1 MSRRPRSLADVLPTF
16 RSRLAPAT
24 VLADVQARW
33 GEVAGERIAREAEPL
48 SERSGVVT
56 VRCASAVWAAEL
68 SLMAPDLLRRLNEG
82 RSEGVPAVTALRFE
96 AGRRTADPG

>member
-1 MSRRPRSLADVLPTF
+1 MSRRPRPLGEVLPVL

-33 GEVAGERIAREAEPL
+33 AEVVGERIALEAEPV

-56 VRCASAVWAAEL
+56 VRCGAAVWASEL
-68 SLMAPDLLRRLNEG
+68 SLMAPDLIARLNEG
-82 RSEGVPAVTALRFE
+82 RPDGAPALTALKFTV
-96 AGRRTADPG
+96 GG